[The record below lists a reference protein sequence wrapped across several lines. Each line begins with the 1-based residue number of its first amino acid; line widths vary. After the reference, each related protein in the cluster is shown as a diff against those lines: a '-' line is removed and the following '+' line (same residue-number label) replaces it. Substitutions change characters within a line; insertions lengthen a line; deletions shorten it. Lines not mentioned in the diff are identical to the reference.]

1 MQELKLNIYNKK
13 KIVKTYT
20 TNDVNITTGIVEKI
34 FKLVDIDK
42 LLNISTSQDDL
53 GKMILKVVIKGF
65 SDFKVVILDSFE
77 GMTEEEFWNTHFDEV
92 AKVIMYILTN
102 AISSLNGIGT
112 NEKIDYGGWRR
123 TSPAVISII

>member
-42 LLNISTSQDDL
+42 LLNTSTSQEDL

-65 SDFKVVILDSFE
+65 SDFKIVIIESFE

-112 NEKIDYGGWRR
+112 NEKN
-123 TSPAVISII
+123 